1 MNIFTLSGKILIDD
15 KKAADSLHK
24 TEGKAGKLGKGLQK
38 MGKFA
43 VGAGALIGGAAV
55 AGGAAMF
62 ALGTKVAH
70 NADRLLDLN
79 SATGMSTDEIQRWEK
94 ATRIA
99 GVSQEAVTNASK
111 KLNKS
116 METLTTSGG
125 KGADAMAALGISV
138 DDIANMDAD
147 ERMNVLTEALSG
159 VEDKTD
165 RAKLGVDIFG
175 GSWEELAPIVDLG
188 AEAMEN
194 AKNSANIIS
203 EDDLKKANDFRIKT
217 EEMKDKLDFF
227 TNTVGLKVI
236 PVLNTFM
243 DWIMKHMPTI
253 ESVFK
258 TAIDVIGTV
267 IDWLIDKFKKYLIPV
282 FQSLADWVKKNLPQ
296 IKKFFTDNFKLIQEF
311 IDAFVK
317 FVMKLW
323 GIFGDGIMKHTQTI
337 FKTIV
342 DVIKGAFKIL
352 QGLLDFFIGLFTGD
366 WKRMGQGLEKIWD
379 GIWKVINSILSGAW
393 GILSGTFSGL
403 GRKISDWFTGL
414 KRDAVNWG
422 KNLIQG
428 FIDGIAAM
436 IGKVKDAASN
446 VTKAVKGFLGF
457 NSPSKYGEGRNIV
470 KWGRNFIDGF
480 LDGSEEK
487 IPEAEMMMNR
497 VVGAMKPTSKP
508 GEAYR
513 VMDKLNVKHNE
524 PTPVYKQPIT
534 IQAVT
539 TDMKVLAEHL
549 VDDITDL
556 QGFNTFRIN
565 LFEGR

>member
-43 VGAGALIGGAAV
+43 VGAGALLGGAAV

-62 ALGTKVAH
+62 ALGTKVAQ

-125 KGADAMAALGISV
+125 KGADAMNELGISV

-147 ERMNVLTEALSG
+147 ERMNVLTEALAG

-194 AKNSANIIS
+194 AKSSANIIS

-258 TAIDVIGTV
+258 IAIDVIGTV
-267 IDWLIDKFKKYLIPV
+267 IDWLIDKFKKYLLPV
-282 FQSLADWVKKNLPQ
+282 FQSLADWVKKNLPV
-296 IKKFFTDNFKLIQEF
+296 IKQFFTDNFKLIQEF

-323 GIFGDGIMKHTQTI
+323 DIFGAGIMKHTQTI

-393 GILSGTFSGL
+393 GLLSGTFSGL

-457 NSPSKYGEGRNIV
+457 NSPSKYGEGRFIT
-470 KWGRNFIDGF
+470 KWGRNMIDGF

-487 IPEAEMMMNR
+487 IPEAEMMMNK
-497 VVGAMKPTSKP
+497 VVGAMKPQRKPVTFAGRPVNENNPKTS
-508 GEAYR
+508 
-513 VMDKLNVKHNE
+513 
-524 PTPVYKQPIT
+524 QPIQYIT
-534 IQAVT
+534 NITVEGNI
-539 TDMKVLAEHL
+539 DKDLY
-549 VDDITDL
+549 DDIMARQKRETDTKL
-556 QGFNTFRIN
+556 MMKGVR
-565 LFEGR
+565 